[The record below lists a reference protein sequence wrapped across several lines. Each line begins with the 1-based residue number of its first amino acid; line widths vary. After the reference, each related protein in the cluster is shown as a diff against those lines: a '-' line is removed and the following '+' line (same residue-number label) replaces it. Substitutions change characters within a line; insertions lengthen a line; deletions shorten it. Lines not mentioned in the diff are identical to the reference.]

1 MNLEE
6 ARSAVTKLNAFT
18 VAMCNAKTIE
28 EITHLFVESKD
39 LLIDVYKYNVER
51 LQK

>member
-18 VAMCNAKTIE
+18 IGMCNAKTIE
-28 EITHLFVESKD
+28 EVSKLFVDSKD
-39 LLIDVYKYNVER
+39 LLIELYKYNVER